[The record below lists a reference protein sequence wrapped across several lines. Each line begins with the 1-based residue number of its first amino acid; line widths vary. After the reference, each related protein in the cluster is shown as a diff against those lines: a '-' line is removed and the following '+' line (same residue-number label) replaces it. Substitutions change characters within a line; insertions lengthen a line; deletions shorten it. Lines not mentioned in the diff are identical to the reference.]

1 MPKYFIGNVLS
12 PTETQPESH
21 DRTFAFTREETD
33 ALNMEGVPIRMEH
46 HPEMEVGV
54 IKRGWTDKSG
64 RKWVLGSLNDD
75 GLQSRFAKYA
85 IGKGPTGTAYYTGLS
100 LQHTHTQYASGKTL
114 KTPVEVSLCVNP
126 RRDDCRIA
134 FVDSELN
141 HDETEKVTY
150 KILQQASNKMASE
163 TPVEQPQEVQ
173 KVEETPAA
181 PVAEA
186 PKEEST
192 EMTREEMMQ
201 VIIQQQKELEEQTSA
216 KTKEQKE
223 LEELKAM
230 MKKQKEEEAAQEAEK
245 ARALS
250 QALVDQWA
258 STLDKSTMTD
268 ANKESI
274 MKMARDFPKESM
286 EMLRVAHCAS
296 KAHQAQIQKFEDFK
310 KMSENM
316 ALKQRFEAV
325 MQKKRPREEPVK
337 EIVHA
342 ASTRTQ
348 VKKQKKNTENVAM
361 AIVRK
366 YRASGSAV
374 DHMSALSEMQT
385 PNRRRSRQPY
395 Y

>member
-12 PTETQPESH
+12 PTETQPEAY
-21 DRTFAFTREETD
+21 DETFAFTREETNSM
-33 ALNMEGVPIRMEH
+33 NMSGVPIRMEH

-54 IKRGWTDKSG
+54 IKRGWTDKEG

-100 LQHTHTQYASGKTL
+100 LQHTHTQYASGKTV

-150 KILQQASNKMASE
+150 KILQQASNKMATE
-163 TPVEQPQEVQ
+163 TPVEQTQEVQ
-173 KVEETPAA
+173 EAPAA
-181 PVAEA
+181 PVEA
-186 PKEEST
+186 PKEESQ
-192 EMTREEMMQ
+192 EMSREEMMK
-201 VIIQQQKELEEQTSA
+201 VIIQQQKELEEQTSS
-216 KTKEQKE
+216 KTTEQKE
-223 LEELKAM
+223 LEELKSM
-230 MKKQKEEEAAQEAEK
+230 MKKQKEDEAAKEAEK

-258 STLDKSTMTD
+258 STLDKSTMSD
-268 ANKESI
+268 ANKDSI

-296 KAHQAQIQKFEDFK
+296 KAHQAQVQKFDDFK

-342 ASTRTQ
+342 AST
-348 VKKQKKNTENVAM
+348 KKQKKSTENVAM
-361 AIVRK
+361 SIVRK